1 MKSVRIKYSKGESVK
16 YVSHLDTLKT
26 FTRAARRADLPLKY
40 SQGFNPHPHM
50 VFGLPSSVGMI
61 SICEYADIDFED
73 GVTCQEIQDG
83 LNAGLPE
90 GFRILDCYERET
102 KSNIMADIVASEFVI
117 YVKAGKTVLDLQDA
131 ISHFISLPVILMM
144 KKSKKGEKETD
155 IKPMVHFISAGE
167 DNEGTYLIA
176 KIAAGNQVNL
186 KPSLLVE
193 AMNLYANAEITIK
206 QIIRTEM
213 FLK

>member
-1 MKSVRIKYSKGESVK
+1 MISVRIKYAKGESVK

-50 VFGLPSSVGMI
+50 VFGLPSSVGII
-61 SICEYADIDFED
+61 SVSEYADIDFED
-73 GVTCQEIQDG
+73 GVTCQKIQNG
-83 LNAGLPE
+83 LNACLPD
-90 GFRILDCYERET
+90 GFRVLDCYEREL
-102 KSNIMADIVASEFVI
+102 KSNIMADIVASEYVI
-117 YVKAGKTVLDLQDA
+117 YIKAGKTVLDIQDS
-131 ISHFISLPVILMM
+131 ISHFISLPAVLVM

-155 IKPMVHFISAGE
+155 IKPMIHFISAGE
-167 DNEGTYLIA
+167 DNEGTYLIT

-186 KPSLLVE
+186 KPSLLID
-193 AMNLYANAEITIK
+193 AMNMHADANIAIQ
-206 QIIRTEM
+206 QIIRTEL

>member
-1 MKSVRIKYSKGESVK
+1 MISVRIKYAKGESVK

-50 VFGLPSSVGMI
+50 VFGLPSSVGMM
-61 SICEYADIDFED
+61 SVCEYADIDFED
-73 GVTCQEIQDG
+73 GVTCEEIQNG
-83 LNAGLPE
+83 LNQALPE
-90 GFRILDCYERET
+90 GFRVLDCFEREL
-102 KSNIMADIVASEFVI
+102 KSNIMADIVASEYVI
-117 YVKAGKTVLDLQDA
+117 YVKAGKTVLDLQDS
-131 ISHFISLPVILMM
+131 ISHFISLPAVFVM
-144 KKSKKGEKETD
+144 KKSKKGEKETN
-155 IKPMVHFISAGE
+155 IKPMIHFISAGE

-186 KPSLLVE
+186 KPSLLID
-193 AMNLYANAEITIK
+193 AMNMYTDANIEIK
-206 QIIRTEM
+206 QIIRTEL

>member
-50 VFGLPSSVGMI
+50 VFGLPSSVGII
-61 SICEYADIDFED
+61 SVCEYADIDFED
-73 GVTCQEIQDG
+73 GVTCEEIQNG
-83 LNAGLPE
+83 LNAALPE
-90 GFRILDCYERET
+90 GFRVLECYERNDKT
-102 KSNIMADIVASEFVI
+102 NIMADIVASEFVI
-117 YVKAGKTVLDLQDA
+117 YVNTHKNVLELQDA
-131 ISHFISLPVILMM
+131 ISHFIALPFVFMM

-155 IKPMVHFISAGE
+155 IKPMIHFISAGE
-167 DNEGTYLIA
+167 DNEGIYLIA

-186 KPSLLVE
+186 KPSLLVD
-193 AMNLYANAEITIK
+193 AMNTYGNTGITIK